1 MNHNK
6 PDVYLI
12 PGSFYYRSRA
22 ENLSKPAK
30 LLFPLILEEYR
41 KALAMHRQDDSGSI
55 YCELPVE
62 EAMQALTCSRQTAI
76 NAFRELEQCQFIR
89 RIRLGQGQNA
99 RIYVPCPTDFFDCSG
114 LNP

>member
-1 MNHNK
+1 MNHSK

-12 PGSFYYRSRA
+12 PECFYYRSRA

-41 KALAMHRQDDSGSI
+41 KALVTHRQDESGSI

-62 EAMQALTCSRQTAI
+62 KVMQALTCSRQTAI
-76 NAFRELEQCQFIR
+76 NAFRELEQRQFIR
-89 RIRLGQGQNA
+89 RIRLGQGLNA
-99 RIYVPCPTDFFDCSG
+99 RIYVLHPPDIFLSG
-114 LNP
+114 QV

>member
-12 PGSFYYRSRA
+12 PESFYYRSRA
-22 ENLSKPAK
+22 ENLSKPTK

-41 KALAMHRQDDSGSI
+41 KALAMQRQDDSGSI

-76 NAFRELEQCQFIR
+76 NAFRELEQRQFIR
-89 RIRLGQGQNA
+89 RIRLGQGLNA
-99 RIYVPCPTDFFDCSG
+99 RIYVLHPPDIF
-114 LNP
+114 LPKQV

>member
-12 PGSFYYRSRA
+12 PESFYYRSRA

-41 KALAMHRQDDSGSI
+41 KALVLQRQDESGCV

-62 EAMQALTCSRQTAI
+62 KAMQALTCSRQTAI
-76 NAFRELEQCQFIR
+76 NAFRELEQRQFIR
-89 RIRLGQGQNA
+89 RIRLGQGLNA
-99 RIYVPCPTDFFDCSG
+99 RIYVLRPPDI
-114 LNP
+114 LLPKQV

>member
-12 PGSFYYRSRA
+12 PGSFYYRSRT

-41 KALAMHRQDDSGSI
+41 KALVLQRQDESGGI
-55 YCELPVE
+55 FCELPVE
-62 EAMQALTCSRQTAI
+62 KVMHALTCSRQTAI
-76 NAFRELEQCQFIR
+76 NAFRELEQRQFVR
-89 RIRLGQGQNA
+89 RIRLGQGLNA
-99 RIYVPCPTDFFDCSG
+99 RIYVLRPPDIFLPG
-114 LNP
+114 QV

>member
-12 PGSFYYRSRA
+12 PKSFYYRSRA

-41 KALAMHRQDDSGSI
+41 KALVMHKQDESGGVF
-55 YCELPVE
+55 CELPVE
-62 EAMQALTCSRQTAI
+62 KAMQALTYSRQTVI
-76 NAFRELEQCQFIR
+76 NAFRELEQRQFIR

-99 RIYVPCPTDFFDCSG
+99 RIYVLRPPDIFM
-114 LNP
+114 PEQV

>member
-12 PGSFYYRSRA
+12 PESFYYRSRT

-30 LLFPLILEEYR
+30 LLFPLILEAYR
-41 KALAMHRQDDSGSI
+41 KALATQRQDESGGI
-55 YCELPVE
+55 FCELPVE

-76 NAFRELEQCQFIR
+76 NAFRELEQRQFIR

-99 RIYVPCPTDFFDCSG
+99 RIYVLRPPDIFLPG
-114 LNP
+114 QV

>member
-22 ENLSKPAK
+22 ENLSNPAK

-41 KALAMHRQDDSGSI
+41 NALAMHRQDDSGGI

-62 EAMQALTCSRQTAI
+62 KAMQALTCSRQTAI
-76 NAFRELEQCQFIR
+76 NAFRELEQRQFIR
-89 RIRLGQGQNA
+89 RIRLGQGLNA
-99 RIYVPCPTDFFDCSG
+99 RIYVLHSPDIFLPG
-114 LNP
+114 QV

>member
-12 PGSFYYRSRA
+12 PESFYYQSRA
-22 ENLSKPAK
+22 ENLSKSAK

-41 KALAMHRQDDSGSI
+41 KALALNRQDESGGV

-62 EAMQALTCSRQTAI
+62 KAMQALTCSRQTAI
-76 NAFRELEQCQFIR
+76 NAFRELEQRQFIR

-99 RIYVPCPTDFFDCSG
+99 RIYVLRPPDIFLSG
-114 LNP
+114 QV

>member
-12 PGSFYYRSRA
+12 PESLYYRSRA

-62 EAMQALTCSRQTAI
+62 KAMQALTCSRQTAI
-76 NAFRELEQCQFIR
+76 NAFRELEQRQFIR
-89 RIRLGQGQNA
+89 RIRLGQGLNA
-99 RIYVPCPTDFFDCSG
+99 RIYVLRPPDIFLPG
-114 LNP
+114 QV